1 MKGGWLAW
9 LQGVAAVGAAGLAA
23 AQLENV
29 ADAAHDAGVGRAL
42 GLDPQPWGSLDAPVA
57 ALLSWVPVGTLAVRA
72 AMGQALVLGLA
83 AAVLSGL
90 AHRLLVACADAPR
103 ISRVVAVIATW
114 CAVLGPAWQ
123 LEGASPA
130 GSTLGALLALAPLAL
145 LADADGE
152 GAKPPWRL
160 AVLVLGLALGQDLLA
175 GLVSLAA
182 CAALVGAGRSARQ
195 RFVVAWWSEWRA
207 LVACALAGLLP
218 LVIAIARTRASGG
231 SLLDALLP
239 GAAERGLSG
248 TGAPW
253 LLVQRELGVVMVV
266 LAVFGAVLALLVVR
280 ARGLG
285 AALVVV
291 TGLGLSCGWAGAA
304 LGPTRFGAPVLAA
317 MAAACLLAGVSMQAL
332 VRAIAEAKLPLSR
345 ASAAMVL
352 VLELVAPVD
361 AADDALRRG
370 AERARGAGMS
380 PESPAGAWDDTAWGT
395 LPPRS
400 IVLVTDARIWR
411 RASRRA
417 RDRLA
422 PRRHRVVPTFAHGTL
437 AARFLSRDAALVPLW
452 RDSRAV
458 GRAHRVAAV
467 DARAGAAPADDLRRR
482 WGKALGKHLV
492 PSGLFD
498 RFEPEPPGHERSPQ
512 GARGVSAEARAPR
525 PRRGA
530 RPRARR
536 RLRVPPAPAR
546 ARHGVERR
554 PRSDWAARWPTST
567 RSRPETWSAR
577 RWCLTSSRRTRG
589 SGQPRP
595 SLFFSRDSSRARHM
609 YQAPTV
615 RKGFQRSPCF
625 ASSFGVGILRLRYV
639 SGSRRGRRSR
649 PPAARRRA
657 PGGR

>member
-1 MKGGWLAW
+1 VKGGWLAW
-9 LQGVAAVGAAGLAA
+9 LQGVVAVGAAGLAA
-23 AQLENV
+23 VQLENV

-57 ALLSWVPVGTLAVRA
+57 ALLSWVPVGTLAARA

-83 AAVLSGL
+83 AAVLFGL
-90 AHRLLVACADAPR
+90 AHRLLVGCADAPR
-103 ISRVVAVIATW
+103 ISGVVAVIATW

-160 AVLVLGLALGQDLLA
+160 AVFALGLALGQDPLA

-182 CAALVGAGRSARQ
+182 CAALVGVSRSARQ
-195 RFVVAWWSEWRA
+195 RLVVAWWSEWRP
-207 LVACALAGLLP
+207 LLACAVAGLLP
-218 LVIAIARTRASGG
+218 LALAIARTRAAGG
-231 SLLDALLP
+231 SLFDAMFP
-239 GAAERGLSG
+239 GSAERGLSG

-253 LLVQRELGVVMVV
+253 LLVKRELGPVLVA
-266 LAVFGAVLALLVVR
+266 LAVFGAVLTLLVPR

-291 TGLGLSCGWAGAA
+291 TALGFSSGWAGAA

-317 MAAACLLAGVSMQAL
+317 MASACVLAGASMQAL

-380 PESPAGAWDDTAWGT
+380 PESPVGAWDDTAWGT

-411 RASRRA
+411 RASAARA
-417 RDRLA
+417 TGSLRGDIA
-422 PRRHRVVPTFAHGTL
+422 VVPTFAHGSL

-452 RDSRAV
+452 RDLALSGAPSEESLSTLASARPLLTTFDAV
-458 GRAHRVAAV
+458 
-467 DARAGAAPADDLRRR
+467 

-498 RFEPEPPGHERSPQ
+498 RFEPEP
-512 GARGVSAEARAPR
+512 RGTSDRRKALEAFLPKRVRLARAVVR
-525 PRRGA
+525 DLELA
-530 RPRARR
+530 DASAFL
-536 RLRVPPAPAR
+536 LR
-546 ARHGVERR
+546 
-554 PRSDWAARWPTST
+554 
-567 RSRPETWSAR
+567 
-577 RWCLTSSRRTRG
+577 
-589 SGQPRP
+589 
-595 SLFFSRDSSRARHM
+595 
-609 YQAPTV
+609 
-615 RKGFQRSPCF
+615 QRVLDM
-625 ASSFGVGILRLRYV
+625 ASSGDRDLVGGAVADLD
-639 SGSRRGRRSR
+639 
-649 PPAARRRA
+649 AFA
-657 PGGR
+657 PGDLVGAQVVSHLLAAHPR